1 MSKEEKSNILDQHK
15 SLYDGYVTKYNQES
29 NQSPLY
35 VQDFANDKNG
45 ITLNNKGVVKPYT
58 NMGINESHSG
68 LDMIGGDQHDQSEYK
83 YRHLKNGTVDLDDYE
98 FNSDNE
104 EYPSP
109 NEEEFDYETFGKFAD
124 EMKNNDDQYEYDIDK
139 LEDYSAEQMNGDDDM
154 DDYEDLS
161 MYNPYYGGEEEDEL
175 NFDLLNPFQ
184 DDIDVDDEDLPN
196 IVSSITESL
205 DMFKRF
211 KKYN

>member
-1 MSKEEKSNILDQHK
+1 
-15 SLYDGYVTKYNQES
+15 
-29 NQSPLY
+29 
-35 VQDFANDKNG
+35 
-45 ITLNNKGVVKPYT
+45 
-58 NMGINESHSG
+58 
-68 LDMIGGDQHDQSEYK
+68 
-83 YRHLKNGTVDLDDYE
+83 
-98 FNSDNE
+98 
-104 EYPSP
+104 
-109 NEEEFDYETFGKFAD
+109 
-124 EMKNNDDQYEYDIDK
+124 
-139 LEDYSAEQMNGDDDM
+139 
-154 DDYEDLS
+154 

>member
-1 MSKEEKSNILDQHK
+1 MKIIKTFEAFSAK
-15 SLYDGYVTKYNQES
+15 
-29 NQSPLY
+29 
-35 VQDFANDKNG
+35 
-45 ITLNNKGVVKPYT
+45 
-58 NMGINESHSG
+58 INESANLKYDEIMNMLQGMDTESLISLGDDLIGLGDDEVQDEDYDDDDFGFESPFCKPCEGTGCEECDGSG
-68 LDMIGGDQHDQSEYK
+68 MK
-83 YRHLKNGTVDLDDYE
+83 R
-98 FNSDNE
+98 NSVV
-104 EYPSP
+104 
-109 NEEEFDYETFGKFAD
+109 
-124 EMKNNDDQYEYDIDK
+124 NNDYKDR
-139 LEDYSAEQMNGDDDM
+139 
-154 DDYEDLS
+154 S